1 MNKYSVQIHIEGITS
16 PQLWI
21 TVAVNKEEAR
31 RKIYEYLREDQ
42 IIEKTVIKLL
52 GNKNEINKKNS
63 RWMFSLYS
71 TNSTGSIH
79 WSYGTI

>member
-1 MNKYSVQIHIEGITS
+1 MDKYSVQIHIEGIKP

-42 IIEKTVIKLL
+42 IIEKTVVKLL
-52 GNKNEINKKNS
+52 GNKNEVKKKNS
-63 RWMFSLYS
+63 R
-71 TNSTGSIH
+71 
-79 WSYGTI
+79 